1 MGEGAQR
8 EQEKGTRTEGAPSFA
23 EAVRKHCFPGPNP
36 SGHVLGEEELVIAC
50 GLSKK
55 MSLSWYSAGR
65 KILKAL
71 LGGGEWRGTPTKSKH
86 SFSFYMG
93 RRVLE
98 KDKLIFVTR
107 CGAPMASTFSKKSY
121 ASSGVRTLRG
131 CPACWGGAPGNTNE
145 LGSPLVTDGASWG
158 LDDGDESP
166 RRLQQGAQSAGAGAG
181 TVPPWSVA
189 LPPQLRA
196 PVG

>member
-1 MGEGAQR
+1 MLGEGAQR

-55 MSLSWYSAGR
+55 MSLSWYSAGS

-107 CGAPMASTFSKKSY
+107 CGAPDGKHIFQEELCEQRCPYAQRMPGLLGRSSREYERVRKST
-121 ASSGVRTLRG
+121 RH
-131 CPACWGGAPGNTNE
+131 
-145 LGSPLVTDGASWG
+145 
-158 LDDGDESP
+158 
-166 RRLQQGAQSAGAGAG
+166 
-181 TVPPWSVA
+181 
-189 LPPQLRA
+189 
-196 PVG
+196 